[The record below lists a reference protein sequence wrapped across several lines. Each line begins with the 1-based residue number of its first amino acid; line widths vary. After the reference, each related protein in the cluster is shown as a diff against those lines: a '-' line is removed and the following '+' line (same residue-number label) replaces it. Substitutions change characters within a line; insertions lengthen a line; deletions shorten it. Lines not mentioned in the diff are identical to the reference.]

1 MKQWFGNLTLN
12 VILRM
17 VAGKRYSIGGVA
29 GGDEGKAQRCQKA
42 MREMF
47 RLAGL
52 FVMADAVPFME
63 WLDVGGHQKAMK
75 MTAKEMDSI
84 FQEWLEEHRQ
94 KKKEEENSS
103 GGVNVE
109 QDFMDVLLSVLVESK
124 AEDVDADTINKA
136 TTMVLYTPF
145 LHFLAILELLYF

>member
-17 VAGKRYSIGGVA
+17 VAGKRYAIGGTA
-29 GGDEGKAQRCQKA
+29 GGDEGKVQRCLKA
-42 MREMF
+42 MRDMF

-75 MTAKEMDSI
+75 RTAKEMDSI

-94 KKKEEENSS
+94 KKEETSS

-109 QDFMDVLLSVLVESK
+109 QDFMDVLLSVLDDSK
-124 AEDVDADTINKA
+124 AGDVDADTINKA
-136 TTMVLYTPF
+136 TTMVSDTPPLRHSF
-145 LHFLAILELLYF
+145 FP